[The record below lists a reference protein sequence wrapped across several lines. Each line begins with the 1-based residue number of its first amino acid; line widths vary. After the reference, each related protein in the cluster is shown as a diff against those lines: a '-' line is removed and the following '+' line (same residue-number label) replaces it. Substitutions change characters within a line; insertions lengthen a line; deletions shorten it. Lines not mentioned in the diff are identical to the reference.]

1 MSITVTYK
9 ITIAEAERK
18 AEACIKKKFQ
28 GVKYISVRSI
38 DKTNENYIVKGE
50 LTQKI
55 LFLTLKRRFT
65 IKINGSSGDVKSI
78 KCTKQP

>member
-1 MSITVTYK
+1 MTCK

-18 AEACIKKKFQ
+18 AEACIRKKFR
-28 GVKYISVRSI
+28 GVKYVSVRSI

-50 LTQKI
+50 LKQKI
-55 LFLTLKRRFT
+55 LFLTLKRHFT
-65 IKINGSSGDVKSI
+65 IKIDGSSGDVKSI